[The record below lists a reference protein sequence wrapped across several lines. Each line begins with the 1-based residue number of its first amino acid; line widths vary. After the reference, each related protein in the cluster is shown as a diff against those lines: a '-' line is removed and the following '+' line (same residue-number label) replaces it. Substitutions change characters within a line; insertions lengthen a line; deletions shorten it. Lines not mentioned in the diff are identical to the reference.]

1 MRGPTASESL
11 LAPRNLAAFVLVS
24 VIWGG
29 TWLVIRD
36 QLESVAPQWSI
47 TYRFIIAA
55 AGMFAL
61 AALRGER
68 LLLAPGGQRWALIL
82 GLFQFTLNFVFVY
95 NAERFITSG
104 LVAVMFALLV
114 VPNALLGRAFLGQP
128 IRREFVI
135 GSIIAASGVALL
147 FWQEWQVSPASLE
160 DVLLGVALTAGGI
173 MSASFANI
181 AQALEGAR
189 RQPFLSLLA
198 WSMVWGVVINTLAA
212 LITAGPPSFDP
223 RPSYALGILY
233 LGLLGSCV
241 TFPLYYGLVRKVGAG
256 QAAYSSVIVPIVA
269 MVLSTVFEGFRW
281 GLVPAAGAALT
292 LGGMVIALRGR

>member
-68 LLLAPGGQRWALIL
+68 LLLASGGQRWALIL

-173 MSASFANI
+173 MSASSANI

-198 WSMVWGVVINTLAA
+198 WAMVWGVVINTLAA
-212 LITAGPPSFDP
+212 FITAGPPSFDP

-292 LGGMVIALRGR
+292 LVGMVIALRGR